1 MAGIKLTG
9 LMKNETA
16 VSAYEEM
23 LEGYEKIPRDTAE
36 KSSKGSVQQG
46 EPAENKKEQKAIKDM
61 RRLLV
66 LLEKSI
72 IGNQDE
78 KDKRELRDNAKQWTE
93 SIAVLKEYIEVS
105 EAKQTQQEP
114 IPMRENWELEGIIPF
129 EVFVKIDFPKTYK
142 SGNDDIDSQWFN
154 AAHAVAG
161 YKIHDIDCALTYA
174 EQMKTAPLKD
184 LPDCG
189 SMLEY
194 YIISSFEAI
203 AKWMAAYSIIAAK
216 IFDETEVPMHP
227 FLKEQ
232 IDVIESLI
240 KLEIETGI
248 FAPLDKMVIEANG
261 WDIDEVKINNCTDA
275 AEQIKAEILEQF
287 KTKCT

>member
-46 EPAENKKEQKAIKDM
+46 ESAENKKEQKAIKDM

-105 EAKQTQQEP
+105 EAKQ
-114 IPMRENWELEGIIPF
+114 
-129 EVFVKIDFPKTYK
+129 
-142 SGNDDIDSQWFN
+142 
-154 AAHAVAG
+154 
-161 YKIHDIDCALTYA
+161 
-174 EQMKTAPLKD
+174 
-184 LPDCG
+184 
-189 SMLEY
+189 
-194 YIISSFEAI
+194 
-203 AKWMAAYSIIAAK
+203 
-216 IFDETEVPMHP
+216 
-227 FLKEQ
+227 
-232 IDVIESLI
+232 
-240 KLEIETGI
+240 
-248 FAPLDKMVIEANG
+248 
-261 WDIDEVKINNCTDA
+261 
-275 AEQIKAEILEQF
+275 
-287 KTKCT
+287 

>member
-1 MAGIKLTG
+1 MSTDNYTK
-9 LMKNETA
+9 
-16 VSAYEEM
+16 EE
-23 LEGYEKIPRDTAE
+23 
-36 KSSKGSVQQG
+36 
-46 EPAENKKEQKAIKDM
+46 
-61 RRLLV
+61 
-66 LLEKSI
+66 
-72 IGNQDE
+72 
-78 KDKRELRDNAKQWTE
+78 REFYE
-93 SIAVLKEYIEVS
+93 SIMQEIRSHQDFWKRNPVDIGIECGYS
-105 EAKQTQQEP
+105 EDDVMGMIYMCQDIVGAKQTQQEP